1 MNRSLFFILLWIV
14 CSISAQAEE
23 LRVLFIGNSYTA
35 VHCVPEMVR
44 IMAESKGHKLEYEQH
59 TPGGR
64 TFQQHWEDGE
74 AVPKIQAGG
83 FDVVVFQ
90 NQSFEPVGDPDNMIK
105 FGKLLATEVDK
116 IGAEILFYL
125 TPAYRAPVKWM
136 KKDDEKARRGLELFP
151 EMLDRIV
158 TSYTRLAKKTDGGV
172 APVGV
177 AWKLAYDSIPGIA
190 LHRSDNSHASE
201 VGAYLTALVFYSC
214 LFDDEPS
221 NMPAKLSV
229 RRMHKGKEQI
239 SQIDLD
245 DETRSALE
253 AAARKA
259 IARFE
264 K

>member
-1 MNRSLFFILLWIV
+1 MTRSLFFTLFWIV
-14 CSISAQAEE
+14 CSLPSQADE

-35 VHCVPEMVR
+35 VHCVPEIVR
-44 IMAESKGHKLEYEQH
+44 IMAESKGHNLEYEQH

-64 TFQQHWEDGE
+64 TFQKQWEEGE

-90 NQSFEPVGDPDNMIK
+90 NQSFEPVGDPANMIK
-105 FGKLLATEVDK
+105 FGKMLAVEADK
-116 IGAEILFYL
+116 IGAEKLFYL
-125 TPAYRAPVKWM
+125 TPAYRAPVGWM
-136 KKDDEKARRGLELFP
+136 KEDDEKGRRGLELFP

-158 TSYTRLAKKTDGGV
+158 DFYTRLAKKTDGGI

-190 LHRSDNSHASE
+190 LHRSDHSHASE

-259 IARFE
+259 CT
-264 K
+264 KG